1 MTPVRTWA
9 AVAVACVVAV
19 VAAGRAHA
27 DPPGA
32 VPGLEGVASTGAAR
46 PITSPIEL
54 FATQPLALLGRG
66 LVGSYERELR
76 PRWSVGASL
85 GVRGG
90 AGGDFTSRTVTL
102 GAEARWWPLRRIRW
116 LFVGVHASA
125 GHTAVHDD
133 VMDVDIGTA
142 WQTTERLDVGWRFI
156 AGRHVAI
163 SPTLGL
169 ALHQDLDGTGRLAT
183 TTRAALAIGCE
194 VGWRR

>member
-1 MTPVRTWA
+1 MTPVRMRA
-9 AVAVACVVAV
+9 AVVAVASVVAV
-19 VAAGRAHA
+19 VAAGHAHA

-32 VPGLEGVASTGAAR
+32 VPGTEGVASTGAAR
-46 PITSPIEL
+46 PIEL

-76 PRWSVGASL
+76 PRWSVGVSL

-125 GHTAVHDD
+125 GRTAVHDD

-163 SPTLGL
+163 TPTLGL
-169 ALHQDLDGTGRLAT
+169 ALHQDIDGTGRLAT
-183 TTRAALAIGCE
+183 TTRVALAIGCE